1 MAVTRERREGRRGS
15 VRLAGLDELGS
26 AQYAARPSVS
36 RPTGQQ
42 GREKMLGL
50 RAETEER

>member
-1 MAVTRERREGRRGS
+1 LT
-15 VRLAGLDELGS
+15 GLDELGS
-26 AQYAARPSVS
+26 AHYAARASVR

-42 GREKMLGL
+42 GRVEMLGL